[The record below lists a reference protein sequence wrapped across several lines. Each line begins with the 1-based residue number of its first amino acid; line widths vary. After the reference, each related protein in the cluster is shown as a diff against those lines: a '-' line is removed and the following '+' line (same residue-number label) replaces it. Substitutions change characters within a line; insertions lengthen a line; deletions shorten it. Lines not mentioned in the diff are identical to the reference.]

1 MTLPPTEL
9 LLGLD
14 LATMVVFWNAA
25 APKEGFACGC
35 DLPVHRI
42 GRGARGP
49 YRKSAAG
56 RHLAKVLGSSPG
68 NSITK
73 PPACYGL

>member
-1 MTLPPTEL
+1 MSKRQLRLKIERPC
-9 LLGLD
+9 
-14 LATMVVFWNAA
+14 FWNAA

-35 DLPVHRI
+35 DLPVRRV

-56 RHLAKVLGSSPG
+56 RHLAKVLGPAPG

-73 PPACYGL
+73 PPACYKP